1 MFQYNFRVWLLILRT
16 FCRVVVVIIVVVVM
30 LYSKL

>member
-1 MFQYNFRVWLLILRT
+1 MFQYNFRVWLSILRM
-16 FCRVVVVIIVVVVM
+16 FCRIVVVIIVVVVM